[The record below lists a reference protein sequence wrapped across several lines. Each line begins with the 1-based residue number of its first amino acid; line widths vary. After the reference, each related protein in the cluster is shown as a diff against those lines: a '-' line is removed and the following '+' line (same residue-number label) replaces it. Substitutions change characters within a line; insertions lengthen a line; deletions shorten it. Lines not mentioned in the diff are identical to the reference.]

1 MQHDRDEDVLP
12 LIQEDVSVTKQKR
25 LTGRVRV
32 STQTET
38 VDTMQ
43 PVELAEVEVEVIRVP
58 VGRKIDAV
66 PDIVTNDD
74 LTIIPV
80 IEERVVLTRELY
92 LREEVHIRR
101 ITHRETSE
109 IPVTIKRQTAHV
121 ERLGPEETGQDATSP
136 ISKEAKDDL

>member
-121 ERLGPEETGQDATSP
+121 ERLGPEETGQDATSS